1 MKHIFKLMAMLF
13 ALSMVAAA
21 CSSDSGETGSDTTSG
36 DDPTTDDTSDD
47 SSSGEYDGKIAVLLP
62 DSASSARWENDDR
75 RLLKAAFEEAGL
87 TEGEDF
93 TISNAEGDASTMQ
106 SQAESAITDGA
117 TVLMMVNLD
126 SGSGAAII
134 DMAREAGAKVIDYD
148 RLTAEGPGADYY
160 VSFDNVAVGINM
172 GRAMEDA
179 LADFDGVPNVM
190 ILDGGPTDNNAT
202 LFAEGYMSVAQPKF
216 DDGTWNLVSKQAVP
230 DWDNAQAQTIAEQIL
245 TEANNEVDAAIVA
258 NDGMAG
264 GVIAALKAQGLQVPV
279 TGQDATEGGIQN
291 ILLGDQY
298 MTVYKPINLEA
309 NAAAELALALISTG
323 AEDLVDSGDV
333 TNNGTNDIPSIL
345 VDSVRVTADN
355 VEETVI
361 ADGFRTKEEICTGDV
376 VELDFC
382 K

>member
-117 TVLMMVNLD
+117 TVLMMVDLD

-333 TNNGTNDIPSIL
+333 TNNGTNDTPSIL